1 MLVDEVHLTS
11 RWAVTPRP
19 CDSSHHRMLFLITTS
34 KRLPLRTGRNILGG
48 HDSQAPTGHAS
59 SFAVIEVGAD
69 GKAWISATRSD
80 VVVSV
85 NGTALGTQPMSLA
98 HGARIQI
105 AGRKLVFA
113 DERGV
118 TATPIPP
125 SDTGAALVS
134 SDGKRYPIPATGLE
148 IGRDPNCD
156 VVIASDDVSRWHAQV
171 APGPGG
177 YQLKDSSTNGV
188 YVNGQRV
195 LGERWLGTGD
205 SIRIGAAQ
213 FRFDAG
219 AVPSQPTVAT
229 LDTDQ
234 MAQLTQAATR
244 QPAPTPLPNETVRL
258 SRRGEPATPEP
269 PLLATLELVPN
280 GELKSKRHRITRP
293 LVHVGRSTKND
304 IVIASTSVSS
314 THATLQRRGS
324 DWYVVDGGSK
334 NGTYVDGN
342 RVSGEQKVKAECRI
356 RFGGVDTIFRALAA
370 GQRPANPSTPG
381 VVGIMDAE
389 IDKKRRR

>member
-1 MLVDEVHLTS
+1 
-11 RWAVTPRP
+11 
-19 CDSSHHRMLFLITTS
+19 MLFLITAS
-34 KRLPLRTGRNILGG
+34 KRLPLRTGRNVLGG

-59 SFAVIEVGAD
+59 SFAVIEVSAD
-69 GKAWISATRSD
+69 GKAWISATGND

-85 NGTALGTQPMSLA
+85 NGAALGTERMSLA

-113 DERGV
+113 DERAV
-118 TATPIPP
+118 AATPLPA
-125 SDTGAALVS
+125 STTGAVLVS
-134 SDGKRYPIPATGLE
+134 SDGKRYPVPATGLE

-156 VVIASDDVSRWHAQV
+156 VVIASDDVSRWHAQI
-171 APGPGG
+171 ATGPGG

-219 AVPSQPTVAT
+219 AVPSQPNVAT

-234 MAQLTQAATR
+234 MAQLAQAPAR
-244 QPAPTPLPNETVRL
+244 SPAPTPLPNETVRL
-258 SRRGEPATPEP
+258 SRRGEPAMPEP

-280 GELKSKRHRITRP
+280 GDLKTKRFRITRP
-293 LVHVGRSTKND
+293 LVHVGRSTKSD
-304 IVIASTSVSS
+304 VVIGHKSVSS
-314 THATLQRRGS
+314 QHATLQRRGN
-324 DWYVVDGGSK
+324 DWFVVDGESK

-342 RVSGEQKVKAECRI
+342 RVSGEGKLKAECEI
-356 RFGGVDTIFRALAA
+356 RFGGVRTMFRALTA
-370 GQRPANPSTPG
+370 GHGPVDPSTPG
-381 VVGIMDAE
+381 VVGIMDTE
-389 IDKKRRR
+389 IDKKRKR